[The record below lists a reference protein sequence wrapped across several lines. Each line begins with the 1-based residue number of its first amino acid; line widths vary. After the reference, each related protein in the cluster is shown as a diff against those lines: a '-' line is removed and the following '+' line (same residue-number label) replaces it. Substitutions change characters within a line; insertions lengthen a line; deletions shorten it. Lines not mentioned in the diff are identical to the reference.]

1 MRYKI
6 VKEGILRFHSHE
18 ENAGMLSRY
27 RIINEG
33 TESRRGEGDNCK
45 VGKYSMHLDGDTI
58 SLAGGRREIFIT
70 AKEGKEG
77 FEIQIPI
84 SPKERFY
91 GLGDSARG
99 SVMRRGT
106 SARMYIRNVVGYGP
120 MPYLMSS
127 EGWAIFVNC
136 TYDHTFDI
144 GESDENLLQIKA
156 KKGTLDFYI
165 LMANSMK
172 ELLGLYTDL
181 TGKPMVLP
189 KFAYGYT
196 FVNNDQTNA
205 RDLLMSTKMM
215 RERDIPC
222 DTMGLEPTWM
232 ETFYDDSTDKKWDK
246 DRFYLPHW
254 MPANQSGNRT
264 FFFNLRE
271 MGMQLSLWLC
281 ENYDLLWE
289 EDGQIFKEERSDYT
303 GAEILDD
310 NFEFSVFM
318 DKEMKHGEPWFEH
331 LKKFVDNGA
340 SAFKLDGC
348 SQVIAH
354 PDRLWGGKYLDD
366 EVHNVYPVLL
376 VKQMQQG
383 FKAHTGRRAFLNTA
397 GAYAGTQR
405 YAATWAGDTG
415 GGQKTLLSVFNYS
428 MCGHSN
434 TSCDMDVTDPM
445 ALHYGFLLPWTQQNG
460 WANWQ
465 YPWFLKE
472 EREEMIRFYA
482 KLRSSLIP
490 YIYSMAHV
498 AAETGLP
505 ILRPLP
511 LMYEETDRFDHTD
524 NLYMLGDS
532 LLVGAFDMHFELP
545 DGVWIDWFTGKEYS
559 GAVDYEIPEG
569 RGGAFFVKKGSVI
582 VTMEPQKY
590 ILEKEHDYRIEV
602 YPGTAG
608 SFTLYEDD
616 GFTFDYMEG
625 KLAKTEIF
633 LSEETAEGFTV
644 TVKKREGSFGG
655 RPDNGHNHFENS
667 IPKIDGIK
675 PVRDMQVVLHTSNV
689 KEIFINDV
697 KASYEKTETGIKCIL
712 PANLHEKGSVS
723 IKVELVEK

>member
-1 MRYKI
+1 MQYKVI
-6 VKEGILRFHSHE
+6 REGIFRIFAGE
-18 ENAGMLSRY
+18 ENTSMLSRY
-27 RIINEG
+27 KIINEG
-33 TESRRGEGDNCK
+33 ENAFLCDGDGTHA
-45 VGKYSMHLDGDTI
+45 GKYVFYADEGNIRIT
-58 SLAGGRREIFIT
+58 GGK
-70 AKEGKEG
+70 KEVRIKAENTNAG
-77 FEIQIPI
+77 FEIRIPL
-84 SPKERFY
+84 SENERLY

-106 SARMYIRNVVGYGP
+106 SARMYVRNVVGYGP

-136 TYDHTFDI
+136 TYDHTFDL
-144 GESDENLLQIKA
+144 GESDKNLLQIKA

-165 LMANSMK
+165 LKADSMK

-181 TGKPMVLP
+181 TGKPTVLP

-196 FVNNDQTNA
+196 FVNNDQTNT

-232 ETFYDDSTDKKWDK
+232 ETFYDESTDKKWSK
-246 DRFYLPHW
+246 ERFYLPHW
-254 MPANQSGNRT
+254 NPDNQSGKMT

-281 ENYDLLWE
+281 ENYDILWE
-289 EDGQIFKEERSDYT
+289 EDGQVLKDQRSDYT

-310 NFEFSVFM
+310 NFKFSIFI
-318 DKEMKHGEPWFEH
+318 DKQMKHGEAWFEH

-340 SAFKLDGC
+340 ASFKLDGC
-348 SQVIAH
+348 TQVIAH

-383 FKAHTGRRAFLNTA
+383 FKAHTGRRAFLNTV
-397 GAYAGTQR
+397 GAYAGTQK

-415 GGQKTLLSVFNYS
+415 GGQPTLRSILNYS

-434 TSCDMDVTDPM
+434 TSCDLEVTDSY
-445 ALHYGFLLPWTQQNG
+445 ALHYGFLLPWAQQNG

-482 KLRSSLIP
+482 KLRSSLVP

-532 LLVGAFDMHFELP
+532 LLVGAFNMHFDLP
-545 DGVWIDWFTGKEYS
+545 DGIWIDWFTGKEYS
-559 GAVDYEIPEG
+559 GTIDYEIPEG
-569 RGGAFFVKKGSVI
+569 RGGALFAKKGSVM

-590 ILEKEHDYRIEV
+590 ILEKEHDYRVEV
-602 YPGTAG
+602 FPGEAAE
-608 SFTLYEDD
+608 FTLYEDD
-616 GFTFDYMEG
+616 GFTFDYLEG
-625 KLAKTEIF
+625 KVAKTKII
-633 LSEETAEGFTV
+633 LSESDESGFRL
-644 TVKKREGSFGG
+644 TVKTREGEFEG
-655 RPDNGHNHFENS
+655 RPNNGHDHINNS
-667 IPKIDGIK
+667 IPRIDGIK
-675 PVRDMQVVLHTSNV
+675 PVRDMKIILHTDDVSKITMCDRKVDFN
-689 KEIFINDV
+689 KE
-697 KASYEKTETGIKCIL
+697 KEGISFIL
-712 PANLHEKGSVS
+712 PAEMHAVS
-723 IKVELVEK
+723 DVWIRVEK